1 MADDEWQDALVPKL
15 VKINAKPAPLEVD
28 LARTAVIVVDMQNA
42 FLSEGGMFDQAG
54 YDISRPRRPS
64 GETPSFSP
72 FCVRQGS
79 RSSTS

>member
-1 MADDEWQDALVPKL
+1 MADDEWQDERTPSL

-42 FLSEGGMFDQAG
+42 FLSAGGMFDQAG
-54 YDISRPRRPS
+54 YDIPGPRRPS
-64 GETPSFSP
+64 GETLSFSP